1 MKKKTISLALCFAML
16 ISMLAAGFT
25 TTSAATV
32 ESAPTGYSRIE
43 SADDFSWDNANV
55 YFLLTDRFANGD
67 TSNDHSYGRA
77 LDANGSPLSGWQTAP
92 GTFHGGDFKGLTQK
106 INEGYFDDLGVNAI
120 WLSAPYEQIHGYVD
134 SGDGHFAHYSY
145 HGYYVLDYTET
156 DKNFGTKA
164 EFKTLVDTAHAHGI
178 RVVMDIVM
186 NHAGYNNIVDM
197 EEFNYGTI
205 TDKSAI
211 DAYKYKLTG
220 VDGFHSFIDY
230 ESSASDWGRWWGN
243 DWVRSGL
250 PGYTGGNGGD
260 DITRCLAGLPDFRTE
275 STASVS
281 VPTFLQTK
289 WQKEGTLSAK
299 QSKYSGCTTVSD
311 YLTTWLSEWVETYGV
326 DGFRC
331 DTAKHVELASWKKL
345 KTKCVT
351 ALQNWRRN
359 NPTAVGADWDEDF
372 WMTGECWDYG
382 SGKSEYHTVGGF
394 DSMINFSYSGR
405 SLDGPSSINNVY
417 QDYADRINSDPNFN
431 VLTYNSSHDSNLAR
445 GDLYWQGTSLMLLPG
460 GVQPFYGDETNRPT
474 VPGMSFDGHGGS
486 GHSLR
491 SDMNW
496 DSIDTDV
503 LAHWQKVGKFR
514 NNHVAVGAGD
524 HRLIS
529 AYNGSTGYT
538 FARTYDDGDV
548 SDAVVCCIGAPAN
561 QNITVN
567 LGSTFASG
575 KTVTNEYDGTT
586 AVVTNGCATFN
597 SGPQGVILISGPQST
612 INMSLKS
619 EKRAFYDSM
628 TVTVSLRGADYAMVS
643 VAGGTPFRVV
653 DGQSFEIGEGIEVGA
668 SFDVTMTATNAVET
682 SEMTFSYKKKDPSAV
697 TYVYFDNTQYNWSN
711 VNIYVYK
718 GDGDSASSIKA
729 WPGEAMEF
737 DSTTGLYVYE
747 VDEDFADE
755 GAVVF
760 NAGSGQAQY
769 PAEGVRLEIGGTDK
783 ILINKTT
790 WKEYENETVTP
801 PDPPEPGTMR
811 TIYFDNSVDK
821 FAVPSCH
828 AWKNDGSGDIP
839 YQTWPGVAMT
849 SLGNNLYKCEV
860 PAEYNCCLFVDR
872 NNTEAKT
879 TDLRDIPYLNAKYSG
894 GSWTEVQ
901 GDETQP
907 TDPTD
912 PTNPTDPTQPTDP
925 TEPDTGDKVLLGD
938 ANLDGNITIKDVTQI
953 QRHCAELIAL
963 SGDNYTAADVDKSGK
978 VAIKDATYVQM
989 FLAEMDNHAY
999 VNTYVNKGGNEPTQP
1014 TTPTN
1019 PTEPTTPSEDPA
1031 GTRTI
1036 YLDVTGY
1043 NTTTPYVYVWKKGSQ
1058 DSVAAF
1064 PGEAMTLVSGSI
1076 YSYTCQADYNCCIF
1090 SRDGGGN
1097 SKITGDLEDIPYT
1110 KALYHDGWTQY
1121 DGTTPS
1127 NPTNPPSGDTVT
1139 LNNGTFVAGDEDW
1152 YAWTW
1157 NGDSEGKWLS
1167 GTGTATAY
1175 VFTGD
1180 IGDHI
1185 LFVRVPKGEQP
1196 SWNPRNIYNQ
1206 TSNLNTQIGG
1216 TYVITS
1222 WYNGNWQ

>member
-1 MKKKTISLALCFAML
+1 ML
-16 ISMLAAGFT
+16 ISMLAVGFT

-32 ESAPTGYSRIE
+32 ESASTGYSKIE
-43 SADDFSWDNANV
+43 SADDFSWDNSNV

-77 LDANGSPLSGWQTAP
+77 LDANGNPLSGWQSAP

-106 INEGYFDDLGVNAI
+106 INEGYFDNLGVNAI

-156 DKNFGTKA
+156 DRNFGTKA

-178 RVVMDIVM
+178 RIVMDIVM

-197 EEFNYGTI
+197 ETYNYGTI

-211 DAYKYKLTG
+211 DAYKYKLND
-220 VDGFHSFIDY
+220 VEGFHNYIDY
-230 ESSASDWGRWWGN
+230 SSSSSDWGTWWG
-243 DWVRSGL
+243 DSWVRSGL
-250 PGYTGGNGGD
+250 PGYHGGDGGD
-260 DITRCLAGLPDFRTE
+260 DLHRCLAGLPDFRTE

-281 VPTFLQTK
+281 IPTFLQTK

-299 QSKYSGCTTVSD
+299 QSKYSNCTTVSD
-311 YLTTWLSEWVETYGV
+311 YLTTWLAEWVETYGV

-394 DSMINFSYSGR
+394 DSMINFSFSGR

-496 DSIDTDV
+496 NSIDTDV

-529 AYNGSTGYT
+529 AYNASTGYT

-575 KTVTNEYDGTT
+575 KTVTNEYDGST

-643 VAGGTPFRVV
+643 IAGGTPFRVV
-653 DGQSFEIGEGIEVGA
+653 DGQAFVIGEGIEVGA
-668 SFDVTMTATNAVET
+668 GFDVTMTATNAVET
-682 SEMTFSYKKKDPSAV
+682 SEMTFSYKKKDPNAI
-697 TYVYFDNTQYNWSN
+697 THVYFDNTQYNWSN

-718 GDGDSASSIKA
+718 GDGDSAVSIKA

-747 VDEDFADE
+747 VDEDFANE

-769 PAEGVRLEIGGTDK
+769 PAEGVRFDIEGTDK

-790 WKEYENETVTP
+790 WKVYEGETVETPEP
-801 PDPPEPGTMR
+801 PDPATMR
-811 TIYFDNSVDK
+811 TVYFDNSSANYTTPCIHV
-821 FAVPSCH
+821 
-828 AWKNDGSGDIP
+828 WKSGSNDPYKPWPGITMTKGEGNLYYASFPATYDMCVFSDNKANQTGDITMP
-839 YQTWPGVAMT
+839 SYQNA
-849 SLGNNLYKCEV
+849 LYS
-860 PAEYNCCLFVDR
+860 N
-872 NNTEAKT
+872 
-879 TDLRDIPYLNAKYSG
+879 
-894 GSWTEVQ
+894 GSWSEVQ
-901 GDETQP
+901 EPTAPTEPQTQYTEPQTQQTQPQTQATQPQTQATQPQTQQTQPQTQATQPQTQATQPQTQATQPQTQATQPQTQATQP
-907 TDPTD
+907 TQTQA
-912 PTNPTDPTQPTDP
+912 TQQPTQAPAT
-925 TEPDTGDKVLLGD
+925 
-938 ANLDGNITIKDVTQI
+938 TIKV
-953 QRHCAELIAL
+953 
-963 SGDNYTAADVDKSGK
+963 TAAKKTIYVNASTIVKATVTNGVGTTTFKSSNTKVATVTASGK
-978 VAIKDATYVQM
+978 VVGKKAGSVTITAKNNGKTASVKIKV
-989 FLAEMDNHAY
+989 
-999 VNTYVNKGGNEPTQP
+999 VKR
-1014 TTPTN
+1014 TN
-1019 PTEPTTPSEDPA
+1019 PMTVKAKTVKANANKKTVIKKTKA
-1031 GTRTI
+1031 FTI
-1036 YLDVTGY
+1036 KKAKGKVTFKKVKGDKKITI
-1043 NTTTPYVYVWKKGSQ
+1043 NKKTGKITVKKGLKKGKTYKFK
-1058 DSVAAF
+1058 VKVTAK
-1064 PGEAMTLVSGSI
+1064 
-1076 YSYTCQADYNCCIF
+1076 
-1090 SRDGGGN
+1090 GN
-1097 SKITGDLEDIPYT
+1097 TVYKAKSK
-1110 KALYHDGWTQY
+1110 
-1121 DGTTPS
+1121 
-1127 NPTNPPSGDTVT
+1127 TVT
-1139 LNNGTFVAGDEDW
+1139 V
-1152 YAWTW
+1152 
-1157 NGDSEGKWLS
+1157 KIK
-1167 GTGTATAY
+1167 
-1175 VFTGD
+1175 V
-1180 IGDHI
+1180 
-1185 LFVRVPKGEQP
+1185 K
-1196 SWNPRNIYNQ
+1196 
-1206 TSNLNTQIGG
+1206 
-1216 TYVITS
+1216 
-1222 WYNGNWQ
+1222 